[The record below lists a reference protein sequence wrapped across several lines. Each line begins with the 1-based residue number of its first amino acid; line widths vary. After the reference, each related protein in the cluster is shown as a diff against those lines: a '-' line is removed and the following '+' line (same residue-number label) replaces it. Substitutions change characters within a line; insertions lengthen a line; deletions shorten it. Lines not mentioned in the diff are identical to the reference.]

1 MLMTLGPIKF
11 EVYPFNATEYGHDHE
26 ATFVEKPVLGAR
38 PPLEWVGE
46 GSESWSIKARI
57 FPHRFGGLGD
67 LKKLYQARAAGRPL
81 YLMRGDGAQ
90 MGWVVIDKVSERSSY
105 LDAEG
110 TRHPRSDQVVVIP
123 DVKARG
129 VHGDGGGHQHHHN
142 TPAGAD
148 FAARI
153 DQPSITRRF
162 DAIEGKIDKLYD
174 FLLERLTKLP
184 P

>member
-1 MLMTLGPIKF
+1 MLMTLGPIRF
-11 EVYPFNATEYGHDHE
+11 EVYPFNATEYDHGHE
-26 ATFVEKPVLGAR
+26 TSFVEKPVLGAR

-46 GSESWSIKARI
+46 GPENWSIKARI

-110 TRHPRSDQVVVIP
+110 IGRVIDVDIAVRRSA
-123 DVKARG
+123 K
-129 VHGDGGGHQHHHN
+129 
-142 TPAGAD
+142 
-148 FAARI
+148 
-153 DQPSITRRF
+153 PSNGSF
-162 DAIEGKIDKLYD
+162 FSLFSGM
-174 FLLERLTKLP
+174 FS
-184 P
+184 

>member
-1 MLMTLGPIKF
+1 MLMTLGPIRF
-11 EVYPFNATEYGHDHE
+11 EVHPFNATEYDHGHE
-26 ATFVEKPVLGAR
+26 TSFVEKPVLGAR

-105 LDAEG
+105 LDAQGIGKMIEVDISV
-110 TRHPRSDQVVVIP
+110 RRSAKPSNGSFFSVFS
-123 DVKARG
+123 G
-129 VHGDGGGHQHHHN
+129 V
-142 TPAGAD
+142 
-148 FAARI
+148 F
-153 DQPSITRRF
+153 S
-162 DAIEGKIDKLYD
+162 
-174 FLLERLTKLP
+174 
-184 P
+184 

>member
-46 GSESWSIKARI
+46 GAEGWSITAKI

-90 MGWVVIDKVSERSSY
+90 MGWVVIDRVSERSSY
-105 LDAEG
+105 LDA
-110 TRHPRSDQVVVIP
+110 
-123 DVKARG
+123 
-129 VHGDGGGHQHHHN
+129 HGIG
-142 TPAGAD
+142 
-148 FAARI
+148 R
-153 DQPSITRRF
+153 
-162 DAIEGKIDKLYD
+162 AIEVDISVRRSAKPSNGS
-174 FLLERLTKLP
+174 FFSVFSGMFS
-184 P
+184 